1 MTKEILLTQNKISL
15 LDDEDYHLIS
25 DKLWFIKESGD
36 CYYATTDDRAMLNG
50 VRIGKTISM
59 HSLIMSCPKDFVVDH
74 INGNGLD
81 NRKKNLRIIT
91 AKENSAR
98 ILRRKG
104 KVKNY
109 RGVKYDLDRN
119 KWHASI
125 NNNGKVTFIGRYNTE
140 VEAALAYDRQ
150 SLIMNRNNAILN
162 FKQPNIAAPVIA
174 FHGLQGSSKTTLL
187 NFLNERLIQYGYQT
201 ATQNVKST
209 FANVAEDTLYMW
221 EKMLEETGRRDL
233 IEKVKTIEFKKH
245 WYLNTSTFG
254 ESLDQNIWSDA
265 FYNIIKYSITHT
277 ILVDDIR
284 TAMNIEALTKL
295 SAHRDV
301 HLFALHAPEDV
312 RKERVSTWRDNGSY
326 TEKMQT
332 KPEGLPSN
340 FKWYDIDTS
349 KPLVESQKYIIDKL
363 FNIKEIINTSN
374 SVFYKG

>member
-15 LDDEDYHLIS
+15 LDDEDYNLIS
-25 DKLWFIKESGD
+25 DKLWFIKENGN
-36 CYYATTDDRAMLNG
+36 CYYATTDDRTMLNG
-50 VRIGKTISM
+50 VRGGKTISM
-59 HSLIMSCPKDFVVDH
+59 HSIIMRCPKDFVVDH

-98 ILRRKG
+98 ILRRRG
-104 KVKNY
+104 KIKNY

-125 NNNGKVTFIGRYNTE
+125 NNSGKVMFIGRYNTE

-150 SLIMNRNNAILN
+150 SLIMNGDNAILN
-162 FKQPNIAAPVIA
+162 FKQPSIAAPVIA

-209 FANVAEDTLYMW
+209 FTNVAEDTLHLW
-221 EKMLEETGRRDL
+221 EKMLEDIGRRDL
-233 IEKVKTIEFKKH
+233 IEKVKTTEFKKL

-295 SAHRDV
+295 SAYRNV
-301 HLFALHAPEDV
+301 HLFALHAPEDI
-312 RKERVSTWRDNGSY
+312 RKERVSTWRNNGGY
-326 TEKMQT
+326 TEQMQT
-332 KPEGLPSN
+332 KPENLPNN

-363 FNIKEIINTSN
+363 FDIKEMINTNN
-374 SVFYKG
+374 SMFYKG